1 MQGAFYLTVLVH
13 VSLDL
18 PTGWAGMILHIRSS
32 MTFYAEVKESR
43 AQKLSVIDN
52 LTPQILIC
60 SIHWV
65 GNLNHGKV
73 RPRNADNYLT
83 NLSLSG
89 MNVILHC
96 LSPLRTR
103 ADLRIGIIDEPWD
116 RALIQG
122 WHAPITP
129 IGLCNKLRTVFIW
142 NPIIFINVRSWCNV
156 MMRKIAGR
164 LYVGDVT
171 GRWWQ
176 GRSGTNWPQDEE
188 IVPHYFSRTLEAGG
202 VTFELPFIEAFWI
215 ELIKP

>member
-1 MQGAFYLTVLVH
+1 
-13 VSLDL
+13 
-18 PTGWAGMILHIRSS
+18 
-32 MTFYAEVKESR
+32 MTFYVEVKEAR
-43 AQKLSVIDN
+43 AQKLSIIDN

-60 SIHWV
+60 SINWV
-65 GNLNHGKV
+65 GNLNHGKL
-73 RPRNADNYLT
+73 REIIFWIFGHWLWTPIRNTNDDLT

-89 MNVILHC
+89 MNVIHHC
-96 LSPLRTR
+96 LSSLRTP
-103 ADLRIGIIDEPWD
+103 ADLRIGIIDEPCD

-129 IGLCNKLRTVFIW
+129 IGLSNKLRTVFIW
-142 NPIIFINVRSWCNV
+142 NPIIFINVRRWCNV

-164 LYVGDVT
+164 LYVDDIT
-171 GRWWQ
+171 WRWWQ